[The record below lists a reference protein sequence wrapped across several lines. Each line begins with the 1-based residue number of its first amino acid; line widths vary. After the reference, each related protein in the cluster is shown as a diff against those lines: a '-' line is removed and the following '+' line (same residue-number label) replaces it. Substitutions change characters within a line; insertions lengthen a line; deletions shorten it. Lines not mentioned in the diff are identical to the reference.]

1 MAQGRQHSLVINL
14 GSRERHKRLVM
25 GVGMLA
31 VGLGLA
37 GAFILA
43 DVHPWWRVSLV
54 LPFWASGLGFFQ
66 AQEST

>member
-1 MAQGRQHSLVINL
+1 MINL
-14 GSRERHKRLVM
+14 GSRERRRRLVM

-37 GAFILA
+37 AALILT
-43 DVHPWWRVSLV
+43 DRNPWWRVSLV
-54 LPFWASGLGFFQ
+54 LPFWASALGLFQ